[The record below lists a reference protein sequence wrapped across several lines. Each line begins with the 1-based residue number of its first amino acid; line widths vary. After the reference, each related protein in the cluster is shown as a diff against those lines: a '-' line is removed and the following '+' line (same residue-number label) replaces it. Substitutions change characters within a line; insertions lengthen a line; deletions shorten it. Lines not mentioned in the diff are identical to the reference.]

1 MSGQVIKNCPYCGG
15 VAKVSFVKL
24 SSLYVVECSHCV
36 NKGWYAPTRN
46 LAIKSWNERA
56 EIQEVQYGH

>member
-15 VAKVSFVKL
+15 VARVVFTRL

-36 NKGWYAPTRN
+36 NKGFQAPTES
-46 LAIKSWNERA
+46 LAVKNWNERA
-56 EIQEVQYGH
+56 EIQEVTFHE